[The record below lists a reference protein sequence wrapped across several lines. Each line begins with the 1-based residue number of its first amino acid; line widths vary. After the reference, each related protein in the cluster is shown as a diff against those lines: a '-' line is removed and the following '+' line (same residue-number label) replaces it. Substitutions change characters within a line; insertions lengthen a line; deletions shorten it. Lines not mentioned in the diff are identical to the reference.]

1 MGRLHRRYKRNPG
14 SSAPKANPP
23 LVSEIGEFII
33 PGFAGFASTRLLTRI
48 AATQVAKYKP
58 ELANHAGA
66 LTSIAAFLAAWFLAH
81 RLKFTARYQQPLV
94 VGAGLAAIQSLLQ
107 LYFPKLGWIVS
118 DASPE
123 IADAATAAQAAAV
136 TAAQPQLL
144 TTPTGVQYRAQDVQ
158 AVHVDPNEFT
168 YDDSYDAGRM
178 SRDPA
183 AAQQSDADALADL
196 ELDDSVPQ
204 AAGIFGGN

>member
-1 MGRLHRRYKRNPG
+1 MGRIHRRYKKNPG
-14 SSAPKANPP
+14 ASAPKANPP

-66 LTSIAAFLAAWFLAH
+66 LTSVAAFLAAWFLAH
-81 RLKFTARYQQPLV
+81 RLKWTAQYQQPLV
-94 VGAGLAAIQSLLQ
+94 VGAGLALIQSLLQ

-118 DASPE
+118 DATPE
-123 IADAATAAQAAAV
+123 IADASTAAA

-144 TTPTGVQYRAQDVQ
+144 TTPNGVQYRAQDVQ
-158 AVHVDPNEFT
+158 PIHADPNEFT

-178 SRDPA
+178 SREPA
-183 AAQQSDADALADL
+183 AGSQSDADALADL
-196 ELDDSVPQ
+196 ELDDSMPQ

>member
-14 SSAPKANPP
+14 GAAAPKANPP
-23 LVSEIGEFII
+23 LMSEIGEFII
-33 PGFAGFASTRLLTRI
+33 PGFAGFAGTRLLTRI

-58 ELANHAGA
+58 ELASHAGA
-66 LTSIAAFLAAWFLAH
+66 LTSIGAFLAAWFLAH
-81 RLKFTARYQQPLV
+81 RLKWTAQYQQPLV
-94 VGAGLAAIQSLLQ
+94 VGAGLALIQSLLQ

-123 IADAATAAQAAAV
+123 IADASVASQI
-136 TAAQPQLL
+136 AAQPQVL
-144 TTPTGVQYRAQDVQ
+144 TTPNGKQYRAQDVQ
-158 AVHVDPNEFT
+158 AIHADPNEFT

-178 SRDPA
+178 SRDPTSPT
-183 AAQQSDADALADL
+183 QSDADALADL
-196 ELDDSVPQ
+196 ELEDLPQ